1 MLHTLLKR
9 IAENYSKLHPNYTKK
24 ARFYGTFRCFSFFYT
39 LHFLKLLVFDVLY
52 DSLHQSLGRQLAKRS
67 MRFVK
72 KRKVKS

>member
-9 IAENYSKLHPNYTKK
+9 IAENYSKLHPHYTKK

-52 DSLHQSLGRQLAKRS
+52 DSLQRQAK
-67 MRFVK
+67 K
-72 KRKVKS
+72 ADINI